1 MLVFLYQ
8 YRLSFFLSSFSFSNP
23 ELTRYKSQKSSSPPS
38 SFPPKFLSPLQ
49 FFTFSFSPDLTYSN
63 PLTLLSLGSPLSCP
77 ASSALPLSLLPSL
90 SFFITMHIYYSS
102 HSMTPDP
109 TTFFQRAYL
118 QAWEKW
124 LTRWVVRALVAS
136 IAATQMPIPC
146 VRFPT
151 GKFLAVCRPCDGCVS
166 RFYKRAVYVYAG
178 GHAKAHARDPPAVRT
193 FHITIRFSSRR
204 MSK

>member
-1 MLVFLYQ
+1 MFFYIILLLFL
-8 YRLSFFLSSFSFSNP
+8 FSFSFSNRA
-23 ELTRYKSQKSSSPPS
+23 LINYKSKKSSFLFPS
-38 SFPPKFLSPLQ
+38 KFLSLQ

-77 ASSALPLSLLPSL
+77 ASSALPLSLSLLSSL
-90 SFFITMHIYYSS
+90 SFFIIMYIYYSS

-136 IAATQMPIPC
+136 IAATQMPIPW

-151 GKFLAVCRPCDGCVS
+151 GKFLVVCRPCDGCVS
-166 RFYKRAVYVYAG
+166 RFYKRVVHVYAG
-178 GHAKAHARDPPAVRT
+178 GHAKAHAHDPPAVRT